1 VFTVSNDCPETDLD
15 DPQPKRLKQLTLP
28 FGRPNVSVIRPGKA
42 GSGSSTLSICLH
54 AHRFVNTV
62 NNLNTAVHQF
72 YNLPSATVP

>member
-42 GSGSSTLSICLH
+42 GSESTTLSM
-54 AHRFVNTV
+54 
-62 NNLNTAVHQF
+62 
-72 YNLPSATVP
+72 PSCAQVCEHGELKYCCSSIL